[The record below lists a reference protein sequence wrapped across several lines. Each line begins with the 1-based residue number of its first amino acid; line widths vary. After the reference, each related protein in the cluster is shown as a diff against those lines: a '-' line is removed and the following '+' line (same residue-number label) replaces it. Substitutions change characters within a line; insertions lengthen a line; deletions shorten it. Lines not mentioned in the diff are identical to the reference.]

1 MALPKKLK
9 FFQLAADGVGY
20 LHEVPEITLPTLARN
35 MVDYQ
40 SGGMDT
46 PLKSDMGGQPLSME
60 WTSGG
65 ILADV
70 FAQFGAQ
77 THDAV
82 ALRFS
87 GAYQSDDSEATQA
100 VQIIAR
106 GRHSEIA
113 PGTAKKGEDTT
124 IKVTSELS
132 YYRLTIDG
140 KDIVEIDV
148 MNLVYKVN
156 GVDLY
161 ADHRAALGL

>member
-9 FFQLAADGVGY
+9 FYQLAADGVGY
-20 LHEVPEITLPTLARN
+20 LHEVPELTLPTLARN

-40 SGGMDT
+40 TGGMDS
-46 PLKSDMGGQPLSME
+46 PIKSDMGGQPLTMD
-60 WTSGG
+60 WTLGG
-65 ILADV
+65 MVPEI
-70 FAQFGAQ
+70 FGQFGAQ
-77 THDAV
+77 KHDAV

-87 GAYQSDDSEATQA
+87 GAYQSDDSEA
-100 VQIIAR
+100 VQSVQVIAR

-113 PGTAKKGEDTT
+113 PGNAKKGEDTA

-148 MNLVYKVN
+148 MNLVYKVK

-161 ADHRAALGL
+161 APHRNALGL

>member
-9 FFQLAADGVGY
+9 FFQLSADGVGY
-20 LHEVPEITLPTLARN
+20 LHEVPELTLPTLARN

-40 SGGMDT
+40 SGAMDT
-46 PLKSDMGGQPLSME
+46 PIKSDMGGQALTMD
-60 WTSGG
+60 WT
-65 ILADV
+65 LAGMVPEV
-70 FAQFGAQ
+70 FGQFGAQ

-87 GAYQSDDSEATQA
+87 GAYQADDAAA
-100 VQIIAR
+100 VQQVQVVAR

-113 PGTAKKGEDTT
+113 PGNAKKGEDTA

-140 KDIVEIDV
+140 EDIIEIDV
-148 MNLVYKVN
+148 LNLTYIVN

-161 ADHRAALGL
+161 ADHRNALGL

>member
-9 FFQLAADGVGY
+9 HFQVSADGIGY
-20 LHEVPEITLPTLARN
+20 LHEVPETTLPTLARN

-40 SGGMDT
+40 SGGMDS
-46 PLKSDMGGQPLSME
+46 PIKSDMGGQPLTME

-65 ILADV
+65 LLPEV
-70 FAQFGAQ
+70 FGQFGAQ
-77 THDAV
+77 KHDAV

-87 GAYQSDDSEATQA
+87 GAYQADDSEAVQA
-100 VQIIAR
+100 VQIVAR

-113 PGTAKKGEDTT
+113 PGTAKKGEDTA

-132 YYRLTIDG
+132 YYKLTIDG

-148 MNLVYKVN
+148 LGMVYKVN
-156 GVDLY
+156 GKDLL